1 MPLFWRCFSKNFF
14 KIFLL
19 CISSFLVI
27 LIILRAQ
34 HIAKFAASKEG
45 AYFTV
50 VFTLLQLP
58 YILPFAIALS
68 TLVSSFLVTKEFCTT
83 GGLTC
88 LRGFGLSIHQI
99 FFPLYALGM
108 LLGMLNF
115 ILISEICPFS
125 KKKTKEL
132 LNSSLHR
139 QPLALLDDEQF
150 AKARNLVCLSSSSSQ
165 DIKKDLLIAFS
176 NSHSKPLSL
185 ILAKQLSH
193 KQGKLLLQNVHV
205 FSFTQEGSSTKSLVE
220 SYASLQTSID
230 SLMPHY
236 RKLHDT
242 FSYEEL
248 STKHC
253 LIKAITSSS
262 QDKNKGYFELSK
274 RFFFL
279 FIPMSFLVLGTSCA
293 TSLGRE
299 SKSSIKT
306 LIFLTMMVLAS
317 YFLGKSFEKKP
328 FLAACFFLAS
338 QACLFIFSIHHL
350 SKIQKGVDA

>member
-1 MPLFWRCFSKNFF
+1 MLLYWRCFANNFF
-14 KIFLL
+14 KFFFL
-19 CISSFLVI
+19 CISSFLTI

-45 AYFTV
+45 AYLTLL
-50 VFTLLQLP
+50 FTLLQLP

-68 TLVSSFLVTKEFCTT
+68 TLVSSFLVTKELCKT
-83 GGLTC
+83 GGVTC

-108 LLGMLNF
+108 ILGMLNF

-132 LNSSLHR
+132 LNSSLYR
-139 QPLALLDDEQF
+139 QPVALLDDEQF
-150 AKARNLVCLSSSSSQ
+150 AKAKNLICLSNSTSQ

-176 NSHSKPLSL
+176 GANSKPLSL
-185 ILAKQLSH
+185 ILAKELSHEKGQLSL
-193 KQGKLLLQNVHV
+193 KNVHV
-205 FSFTQEGSSTKSLVE
+205 FSSTEDISTRKSLIE
-220 SYASLQTSID
+220 SYASLQTSIE
-230 SLMPHY
+230 SLTPHY

-248 STKHC
+248 STKNC
-253 LIKAITSSS
+253 LIKLLKTSL
-262 QDKNKGYFELSK
+262 QEKNKGYFELSK
-274 RFFFL
+274 RFFF
-279 FIPMSFLVLGTSCA
+279 FFTPISFLVLGTACA

-328 FLAACFFLAS
+328 FLAACFFSGS
-338 QACLFIFSIHHL
+338 QACLFIVSIRRL
-350 SKIQKGVDA
+350 SKIQNGLDA